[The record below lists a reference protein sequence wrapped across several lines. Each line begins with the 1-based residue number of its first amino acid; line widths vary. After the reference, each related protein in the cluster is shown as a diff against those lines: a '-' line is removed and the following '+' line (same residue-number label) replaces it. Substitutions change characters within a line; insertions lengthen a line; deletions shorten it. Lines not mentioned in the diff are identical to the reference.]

1 MNESILERI
10 QSSAKALKI
19 DLYTAELAS
28 YADEKELTPE
38 ALEAVCGVFEYLE
51 QKKYDSMV
59 HTMLKLSKLPM
70 NEPKTFER
78 FDFSRLHGKHVQS
91 LKNLSSLSALYAG
104 ENRLTL
110 TGIRPFVQVGD
121 NESSKY
127 RLSVLNELKNRGV
140 KNILIPCED
149 GLTRILKTIT
159 CLANRCNRTVRVLR
173 LRKRKRQIK
182 QCIEK

>member
-38 ALEAVCGVFEYLE
+38 ALDAVCGVFEYLE

-70 NEPKTFER
+70 NEPKTFVTEEHLFSVRSVCKKKSGLYWTAGRGQNPSGYGFWPGMLPER
-78 FDFSRLHGKHVQS
+78 
-91 LKNLSSLSALYAG
+91 
-104 ENRLTL
+104 
-110 TGIRPFVQVGD
+110 I
-121 NESSKY
+121 
-127 RLSVLNELKNRGV
+127 
-140 KNILIPCED
+140 
-149 GLTRILKTIT
+149 
-159 CLANRCNRTVRVLR
+159 
-173 LRKRKRQIK
+173 
-182 QCIEK
+182 

>member
-91 LKNLSSLSALYAG
+91 LKNLSSLSALY
-104 ENRLTL
+104 R
-110 TGIRPFVQVGD
+110 
-121 NESSKY
+121 
-127 RLSVLNELKNRGV
+127 
-140 KNILIPCED
+140 
-149 GLTRILKTIT
+149 
-159 CLANRCNRTVRVLR
+159 RV
-173 LRKRKRQIK
+173 
-182 QCIEK
+182 

>member
-104 ENRLTL
+104 
-110 TGIRPFVQVGD
+110 
-121 NESSKY
+121 
-127 RLSVLNELKNRGV
+127 KN
-140 KNILIPCED
+140 
-149 GLTRILKTIT
+149 
-159 CLANRCNRTVRVLR
+159 LAGPMS
-173 LRKRKRQIK
+173 RKSTN
-182 QCIEK
+182 

>member
-59 HTMLKLSKLPM
+59 HTML
-70 NEPKTFER
+70 NEYSVTSEPLNP
-78 FDFSRLHGKHVQS
+78 LHRATHSECRSHPYEKVNP
-91 LKNLSSLSALYAG
+91 L
-104 ENRLTL
+104 
-110 TGIRPFVQVGD
+110 
-121 NESSKY
+121 
-127 RLSVLNELKNRGV
+127 
-140 KNILIPCED
+140 
-149 GLTRILKTIT
+149 
-159 CLANRCNRTVRVLR
+159 LR
-173 LRKRKRQIK
+173 ATS
-182 QCIEK
+182 

>member
-104 ENRLTL
+104 
-110 TGIRPFVQVGD
+110 
-121 NESSKY
+121 
-127 RLSVLNELKNRGV
+127 KNLAFIGPQGV
-140 KNILIPCED
+140 
-149 GLTRILKTIT
+149 
-159 CLANRCNRTVRVLR
+159 
-173 LRKRKRQIK
+173 
-182 QCIEK
+182 

>member
-19 DLYTAELAS
+19 DLYTAELAN

-91 LKNLSSLSALYAG
+91 EYSCAGVPLFRRNGNRQSGDRKPLFRNKDTALNGLLPASL
-104 ENRLTL
+104 
-110 TGIRPFVQVGD
+110 
-121 NESSKY
+121 
-127 RLSVLNELKNRGV
+127 
-140 KNILIPCED
+140 
-149 GLTRILKTIT
+149 
-159 CLANRCNRTVRVLR
+159 LA
-173 LRKRKRQIK
+173 
-182 QCIEK
+182 

>member
-70 NEPKTFER
+70 NEPKTFSVCSVCRKKSGIYWAAGCRQNSSGHGFWTGMLPER
-78 FDFSRLHGKHVQS
+78 
-91 LKNLSSLSALYAG
+91 
-104 ENRLTL
+104 
-110 TGIRPFVQVGD
+110 I
-121 NESSKY
+121 
-127 RLSVLNELKNRGV
+127 
-140 KNILIPCED
+140 
-149 GLTRILKTIT
+149 
-159 CLANRCNRTVRVLR
+159 
-173 LRKRKRQIK
+173 
-182 QCIEK
+182 